1 MRLRVPLH
9 DLWWLIARASGV
21 IALVLVSGAV
31 MLGLAMAARALRN
44 PQRRRVAMKLH
55 EDLALVALVAIAV
68 HGLALLGDT
77 WLKPGLSG
85 ITVPFQMSYR
95 PVFTGLGIIAG
106 YLAVL
111 LGPSFYLRRRIK
123 ARRWRSLHRLTP
135 IAWVLAAIH
144 TVGAGTDGGSP
155 WLRAVVLVPLP
166 VLVYLLIVRLL
177 GAKAPAEARA
187 HAGKASVRATAAPG
201 SHFDGRRP
209 AGRRRVSGQ
218 LETEGGPVSR

>member
-1 MRLRVPLH
+1 MKLRVPLH
-9 DLWWLIARASGV
+9 DLWWLIGRASGV

-31 MLGLAMAARALRN
+31 LLGLAMAARALRN
-44 PQRRRVAMKLH
+44 PKRRRVAMKLH
-55 EDLALVALVAIAV
+55 EDVALVALVAIAL

-85 ITVPFQMSYR
+85 ITVPFSMSYR
-95 PVFTGLGIIAG
+95 PLFTGLGIIAG
-106 YLAVL
+106 YLALL

-135 IAWVLAAIH
+135 LAWVLAAIH
-144 TVGAGTDGGSP
+144 TLGAGTDGGSL
-155 WLRAVVLVPLP
+155 WLRAIVLAPLP

-177 GAKAPAEARA
+177 GSRAPAQARV
-187 HAGKASVRATAAPG
+187 HVGTASVRSTAAPG

-218 LETEGGPVSR
+218 LETDSGPVSG